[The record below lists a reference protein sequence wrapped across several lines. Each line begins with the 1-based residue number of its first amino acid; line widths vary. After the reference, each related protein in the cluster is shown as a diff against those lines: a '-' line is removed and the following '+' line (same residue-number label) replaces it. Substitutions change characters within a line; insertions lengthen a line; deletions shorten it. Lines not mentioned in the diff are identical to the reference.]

1 MGDLTSQ
8 TVRIKWHSITFVNE
22 SDSSYKVA
30 QYHFCNIV
38 MYNHFN
44 IRCLVAIGIG
54 VLLNTEKKNEE
65 EERLTEII
73 EKKRPTEIIEKKRG
87 ERKEKCYLL

>member
-1 MGDLTSQ
+1 
-8 TVRIKWHSITFVNE
+8 
-22 SDSSYKVA
+22 
-30 QYHFCNIV
+30 

-44 IRCLVAIGIG
+44 IRCSVAIGIG
-54 VLLNTEKKNEE
+54 VLLNTEKNEE

-73 EKKRPTEIIEKKRG
+73 EKKRPTKIIEKKRG